1 MRFFSKKEGV
11 GTIILMM
18 IKNRKGGLMGLPLI
32 LTLLRILLGP
42 TFVILYL
49 YYDQVGIT
57 LLSLP
62 YALLCLTLLSE
73 LSDVFDG
80 LLARRYNK
88 VTELGKLLDPMADS
102 IFRLSV
108 FLAFTQ
114 GIIHLPLLLVCIF
127 FYRDIV
133 ISTLRALCGLRGF
146 ALAARLSGK
155 IKAVVQAV
163 VIFFILLMLIPYS
176 LGYLELH
183 LLRKLSVYS
192 VSIGVIY
199 TLYSG
204 CEYVIANRSYIQ
216 KALGLRG

>member
-1 MRFFSKKEGV
+1 MS
-11 GTIILMM
+11 IA
-18 IKNRKGGLMGLPLI
+18 LI

-42 TFVILYL
+42 IFVALYL
-49 YYDQVGIT
+49 YHDQFGFT

-62 YALLCLTLLSE
+62 YVLLCLTVLSE
-73 LSDVFDG
+73 VSDVFDG

-88 VTELGKLLDPMADS
+88 VTDLGKLLDPMADS

-114 GIIHLPLLLVCIF
+114 GVIQLPLLLVCIF

-155 IKAVVQAV
+155 IKAVMQAII
-163 VIFFILLMLIPYS
+163 IFFILVMLIPYS
-176 LGYLELH
+176 LGYLELG

-204 CEYVIANRSYIQ
+204 CEYILANRSYIQ
-216 KALGLRG
+216 KALGLKR

>member
-1 MRFFSKKEGV
+1 MSIA
-11 GTIILMM
+11 II
-18 IKNRKGGLMGLPLI
+18 I
-32 LTLLRILLGP
+32 TLLRGLLGP
-42 TFVILYL
+42 KFDVIYL
-49 YYDQVGIT
+49 YYDQWGFT

-62 YALLCLTLLSE
+62 YALLCLTVLSE
-73 LSDVFDG
+73 VSDVFDG

-88 VTELGKLLDPMADS
+88 VTDLGKLLDPMADS

-114 GIIHLPLLLVCIF
+114 GVIQLPLLLVCVF

-163 VIFFILLMLIPYS
+163 IIFFILIMLIPYS
-176 LGYLELH
+176 LGYLELG
-183 LLRKLSVYS
+183 LLRKLSIYS
-192 VSIGVIY
+192 VSIGVVY

-204 CEYVIANRSYIQ
+204 CEYILANRSYIQ
-216 KALGLRG
+216 KALGLKS

>member
-1 MRFFSKKEGV
+1 MS
-11 GTIILMM
+11 IA
-18 IKNRKGGLMGLPLI
+18 LI

-42 TFVILYL
+42 IFVVLYL
-49 YYDQVGIT
+49 YYDQLGFT
-57 LLSLP
+57 LLSSP
-62 YALLCLTLLSE
+62 YVLLCLTVLSE
-73 LSDVFDG
+73 VSDVFDG

-88 VTELGKLLDPMADS
+88 VTDLGKLLDPMADS

-114 GIIHLPLLLVCIF
+114 GIIQLPLLLVCIF

-155 IKAVVQAV
+155 IKAVMQAV
-163 VIFFILLMLIPYS
+163 IIFFILLMLIPYS
-176 LGYLELH
+176 LGYLELS
-183 LLRKLSVYS
+183 LLRKLSVYG

-204 CEYVIANRSYIQ
+204 CEYILANRSYIQ
-216 KALGLRG
+216 KALGLKR

>member
-1 MRFFSKKEGV
+1 
-11 GTIILMM
+11 
-18 IKNRKGGLMGLPLI
+18 MGLPLI
-32 LTLLRILLGP
+32 LTLSRILLGP
-42 TFVILYL
+42 IFVILYL

-57 LLSLP
+57 LRSLP
-62 YALLCLTLLSE
+62 YTLLCLTLLSE

-114 GIIHLPLLLVCIF
+114 GIIQLPLLLVCVF

-176 LGYLELH
+176 LGCLELH
-183 LLRKLSVYS
+183 LLRKLSIYS

-204 CEYVIANRSYIQ
+204 CEYIIANRSYIQ

>member
-1 MRFFSKKEGV
+1 MS
-11 GTIILMM
+11 IA
-18 IKNRKGGLMGLPLI
+18 LI

-42 TFVILYL
+42 MFVVLYL
-49 YYDQVGIT
+49 YYDQLGFT

-62 YALLCLTLLSE
+62 YVLLCLSLLSE
-73 LSDVFDG
+73 VSDVFDG

-88 VTELGKLLDPMADS
+88 VTDLGKLLDPMADS

-114 GIIHLPLLLVCIF
+114 GVIQLPLLLVCIF

-133 ISTLRALCGLRGF
+133 ISTLRALCGLKGF

-163 VIFFILLMLIPYS
+163 IIFFILTLLIPYS
-176 LGYLELH
+176 LGYLELSV
-183 LLRKLSVYS
+183 LRKLSIYS

-204 CEYVIANRSYIQ
+204 YEYVLANRSYIQ
-216 KALGLRG
+216 KALGLKG